1 MFNSLFGRLLV
12 ASLLLLSAFFSMIYF
27 AINQTY
33 LTNTISAKKDQLLLQ
48 NYVLL
53 SAASIGNDRILMPD
67 ELREPRF
74 GEYKSGLYGF
84 VHDQQGNILWS
95 SYSAH
100 DLKINL
106 QKFTKHNP
114 TLGNREFQQ
123 TENYYISHH
132 YVEWELVDDQPMI
145 LTFSVLEDTALT
157 LEKVRSFQFSI
168 LRLLII
174 SGFALVVALLAI
186 LRWGTLPL
194 KKLAANIKSIE
205 NGTSHRLEGSYPMEL
220 NDVGRNLN
228 ELIDTEQQQRERYH
242 NTLADLAHSLKTPL
256 AVIKVELETNP
267 GQLSDAVIA
276 EQSLRME
283 EIITHQLKRAVI
295 TSSNTFTDKV
305 SIGECVQKISS
316 ALSKVYADKAV
327 SLIQNVNTDISI
339 RGDKRDVMEVL
350 GNIADNA
357 CKACLSTVKISAYLS
372 KNRLHIEI
380 HDDGPGISTELR
392 KTVLERGQR
401 LDTKTS
407 GQGIGLD
414 IVKDI
419 VNSYKGELLIDKS
432 PLGGALFTII
442 LPS

>member
-1 MFNSLFGRLLV
+1 MLNSLFSRLLL
-12 ASLLLLSAFFSMIYF
+12 ASLLLLSVFFSMIYF

-33 LTNTISAKKDQLLLQ
+33 LTNTISSKKDQLLLQ

-53 SAASIGNDRILMPD
+53 SAASIENDTILMPD

-74 GEYKSGLYGF
+74 EEYKSGLYGF
-84 VHDQQGNILWS
+84 IYDQQGNILWT

-100 DLKINL
+100 DLKIDL
-106 QKFTKHNP
+106 QKLIKHNP
-114 TLGNREFQQ
+114 TPGNREFQQ

-132 YVEWELVDDQPMI
+132 YVEWELIDDQSLI
-145 LTFSVLEDTALT
+145 LTFSVLEDTTLT
-157 LEKVRSFQFSI
+157 IEKVQEFQFSI
-168 LRLLII
+168 LRLLTI
-174 SGFALVVALLAI
+174 SGLALVVALLTI

-205 NGTSHRLEGSYPMEL
+205 NGTSSRLEGTYPMEL

-256 AVIKVELETNP
+256 AVIKVELETKP
-267 GQLSDAVIA
+267 GQLSDAVIT

-283 EIITHQLKRAVI
+283 EIITHQLQRAVI
-295 TSSNTFTDKV
+295 SSPNTLTDKV

-316 ALSKVYADKAV
+316 ALGKVYADKAV
-327 SLIQNVNTDISI
+327 SITQDVSTDISV
-339 RGDKRDVMEVL
+339 RGDKRDLMEIL
-350 GNIADNA
+350 GNVADNA
-357 CKACLSTVKISAYLS
+357 CKACLSTVKISAYS
-372 KNRLHIEI
+372 SNNKLHIEI
-380 HDDGPGISTELR
+380 HDDGKGISEELR
-392 KTVLERGQR
+392 KAVLERGQR

-414 IVKDI
+414 VVQDI
-419 VNSYKGELLIDKS
+419 IKSYKGELLIGMS

>member
-1 MFNSLFGRLLV
+1 MLNSLFSRLLV

-33 LTNTISAKKDQLLLQ
+33 VTNTLSAKKDQLLLQ

-53 SAASIGNDRILMPD
+53 SAASIANDKIRMPD

-74 GEYKSGLYGF
+74 DEYQSGLYGF
-84 VHDQQGNILWS
+84 VHDQQGNTLWT

-100 DLKINL
+100 DLTIDL
-106 QKFTKHNP
+106 QKYINHNP
-114 TLGNREFQQ
+114 TTGSREFQQ
-123 TENYYISHH
+123 TENYYISQH
-132 YVEWELVDDQPMI
+132 YVEWELTDDQPLI
-145 LTFSVLEDTALT
+145 LTFSVFEDAGLT
-157 LEKVRSFQFSI
+157 IEKVRKFQFSI

-174 SGFALVVALLAI
+174 SGLALVVALLAV

-194 KKLAANIKSIE
+194 KKLAKNIKDIE
-205 NGTSHRLEGSYPMEL
+205 NGTSHRLEGNYPLEL

-256 AVIKVELETNP
+256 AVIKVELETNS
-267 GQLSDAVIA
+267 GHLSDAVMT

-283 EIITHQLKRAVI
+283 EIITHQLQRAVVA
-295 TSSNTFTDKV
+295 SPNTLTDKV
-305 SIGECVQKISS
+305 SISDCVKQISS
-316 ALSKVYADKAV
+316 ALSKVYADKTI
-327 SLIQNVNTDISI
+327 SIIQNVDTGISV
-339 RGDKRDVMEVL
+339 RGDKRDIMEVL

-357 CKACLSTVKISAYLS
+357 CKACFSTVQIAAFVV
-372 KNRLHIEI
+372 KNRTHIDI
-380 HDDGPGISTELR
+380 HDDGKGISEALR

-414 IVKDI
+414 VVADIVK
-419 VNSYKGELLIDKS
+419 SYKGELLIDKS
-432 PLGGALFTII
+432 PLGGAQFTII
-442 LPS
+442 FPS